1 MSVAIIG
8 NGYGALHLALRL
20 QMDSRDPHLFSDRTP
35 EQLLAGRLINGL
47 PMGDGAPV
55 RCGSGC
61 RFLAG
66 AQLRGQDD
74 PRLA

>member
-20 QMDSRDPHLFSDRTP
+20 QMDGRDPHLFSDRTS
-35 EQLLAGRLINGL
+35 EQLLAGRLNQYGV
-47 PMGDGAPV
+47 PMGDDAPV
-55 RCGSGC
+55 GCGSGG

-66 AQLRGQDD
+66 A
-74 PRLA
+74 